1 MSSSICND
9 YASCD
14 VLQTS
19 NKAVVMYISMCITGL
34 QFILRGYAMQALD
47 KRSENDLE
55 DQLRFMSVVSQH
67 CNAMRHVRSRHPATL
82 QAISQVQL
90 LCLDFDIMSGQP
102 DLSQPDFDHDPM

>member
-14 VLQTS
+14 VLQTP
-19 NKAVVMYISMCITGL
+19 NKAVVMCISMCITGF
-34 QFILRGYAMQALD
+34 QFIFRGYAMQALD

-55 DQLRFMSVVSQH
+55 DQLRFMSVASQH

-102 DLSQPDFDHDPM
+102 DLSQPDFDPDPM